1 MSTMT
6 RTTPVLLRWTAVV
19 GLAAFWLAAVVVV
32 AVLLSWPVAVVVT
45 LAVIEA
51 GLLALT
57 LALAARSATRMRRP
71 RAAASPRR
79 VAPGTRLHNAA

>member
-32 AVLLSWPVAVVVT
+32 AVLLSWPAAVVVT

-51 GLLALT
+51 GLLAFA
-57 LALAARSATRMRRP
+57 LALASRTAPRMRRP